1 MQLIDPRRN
10 PFAQALRARLGALME
25 QLYPV
30 DCLVCGER
38 LVGGVQI
45 CEGCRGDLAA
55 VGDALCPRCG
65 RPDSPVESP
74 CGSCQRHPPRFVT
87 VHAPWRYREPVA
99 GWIRAFKFANQLG
112 LEQTLADLADDQLAD
127 WLATYRIDALLAI
140 PLHRG
145 RLRERGYNQADRLA
159 GLLARRHGL
168 PHLRRGLVRH
178 RPTPAQSAL
187 PDRRRRT
194 NVRDAFR
201 AEGQAV
207 YGRRIALVDDVITT
221 GATANAAAAALLEA
235 GAAAV
240 YVVAVARA

>member
-1 MQLIDPRRN
+1 
-10 PFAQALRARLGALME
+10 ME

-38 LVGGVQI
+38 LAGGVQI
-45 CEGCRGDLAA
+45 CDGCRGCLAA
-55 VGDALCPRCG
+55 IVDASCPRCG
-65 RPDSPVESP
+65 RPDSPAESP
-74 CGSCQRHPPRFVT
+74 CGSCQRQPPRFVT
-87 VHAPWRYREPVA
+87 VHAPWRYREPLA
-99 GWIRAFKFANQLG
+99 SWIRGFKYANQLG
-112 LEQTLADLADDQLAD
+112 LERTLADLADEQLTD
-127 WLATYRIDALLAI
+127 WLATYRIDALLAV

-159 GLLARRHGL
+159 ALLARMHGL

-221 GATANAAAAALLEA
+221 GATADAAAAALLEA

>member
-1 MQLIDPRRN
+1 MQLLRPERN
-10 PFAQALRARLGALME
+10 PLSQALRARLGALVE

-38 LVGGVQI
+38 LAGGVQI

-55 VGDALCPRCG
+55 VGDARCPRCG
-65 RPDSPVESP
+65 RPDSPAESP

-99 GWIRAFKFANQLG
+99 GWIRAFKYANQLG
-112 LEQTLADLADDQLAD
+112 LERTLADLADERLAD
-127 WLATYRIDALLAI
+127 WLATYRIDALLAV
-140 PLHRG
+140 PLHRR

-168 PHLRRGLVRH
+168 PNLSRGLVRP
-178 RPTPAQSAL
+178 RPTAVQSAL

-194 NVRDAFR
+194 NVQNAFQARER
-201 AEGQAV
+201 AV
-207 YGRRIALVDDVITT
+207 NGRRIALVDDVVTT
-221 GATANAAAAALLEA
+221 GATADAAAAALLEA